1 MSKAKVFIKKSAT
14 IVMAFMFML
23 MTNVFVVRAE
33 EKSVDGVTVSITTD
47 EESYTVGNEENAS
60 VTVTFTNTNPY
71 EVTVDSAALTSSY
84 FAVEDD
90 TIIPDRITLAAK
102 GSTDATK
109 SFAVPMSYT
118 FKKWVKEIAFH
129 NVKNG
134 TDEKLNVGFVASYAV
149 APKDSE
155 FTVDCFDATEDS
167 HAEYLEHLDPLEDGR
182 PVEHATIFDLSLKDS
197 SGALI
202 SQFNGYGKLYLQVPT
217 GWDAED
223 LQAIFISS
231 GDDEEFIEK
240 LEIID
245 DVQYVTFIT
254 NHFSPYALVDPGVL
268 APVPGEKPSPK
279 TGDASMKV
287 LLPLVVSAV
296 VFLALCLLMGKKRRS
311 AMLALVLCAGIS
323 VYAVGVVAVEFSKS
337 GEQYFTI
344 NFEDF
349 GRRLDVNEPDTVP
362 ISANLDV
369 TLKVTYDGPTLE
381 DIVYDYDG
389 STDYYGGPF
398 KIKIAGGPAGWVGK
412 LLVLDATGA
421 EKSSHNIDFADLTA
435 DANGNRWFTFDPEE
449 GANNGDELDIGYTL
463 TLEDAYGN
471 NCYTVIIDGDTV
483 ADGE

>member
-14 IVMAFMFML
+14 IVMALMFML
-23 MTNVFVVRAE
+23 MTNVFVARAE

-47 EESYTVGNEENAS
+47 EESYTVGNEKNAT

-84 FAVEDD
+84 FAMED
-90 TIIPDRITLAAK
+90 TTKIPSSITLAA
-102 GSTDATK
+102 GAAESYD
-109 SFAVPMSYT
+109 VPMSYT

-129 NVKNG
+129 NVKTG

-149 APKDSE
+149 APKGSE
-155 FTVDCFDATEDS
+155 FTVDCFDAIEDS
-167 HAEYLEHLDPLEDGR
+167 HAEYLAHLDPLEDGR

-217 GWDAED
+217 GWDAKE

-268 APVPGEKPSPK
+268 APAKGATPSPK

-296 VFLALCLLMGKKRRS
+296 IFLTLCLLMGKKRRS
-311 AMLALVLCAGIS
+311 AMLALVLCAGVS
-323 VYAVGVVAVEFSKS
+323 VYAVGTVAVSKLGSSCLTVGFNDFVKRESVDSEDTAAVDNACVDVEF
-337 GEQYFTI
+337 
-344 NFEDF
+344 
-349 GRRLDVNEPDTVP
+349 TV
-362 ISANLDV
+362 SYN
-369 TLKVTYDGPTLE
+369 GPTLE
-381 DIVYDYDG
+381 DIVYDYDY
-389 STDYYGGPF
+389 SDEYYGGPF

-412 LLVLDATGA
+412 LLVLDANGV
-421 EKSSHNIDFADLTA
+421 EKSSHDVDFSSAALTK
-435 DANGNRWFTFDPEE
+435 DANGNRWFKFDPEE
-449 GANNGDELDIGYTL
+449 GADNGDELEVGYTL
-463 TLEDAYGN
+463 KLVDNYGN
-471 NCYTVIIDGDTV
+471 VCDTV
-483 ADGE
+483 VLESGDIEQAN